1 MLQFLA
7 VAFPPDAIAPA
18 VAMSIYV
25 PLILL
30 QGLGLP
36 VFMAA
41 ESGGWAAPSLFGW
54 AIVVIFWTILWW
66 SVAAFVAYLVSY
78 FVRRRIDNA

>member
-7 VAFPPDAIAPA
+7 VAFPLEAIAPA

-25 PLILL
+25 PLTLL
-30 QGLGLP
+30 RGLGLP
-36 VFMAA
+36 VFTAA

-54 AIVVIFWTILWW
+54 AIVAIFWTILWW
-66 SVAAFVAYLVSY
+66 SVASFVGY
-78 FVRRRIDNA
+78 FVGRRIDHA